1 MLLIFRVHLVRGNF
15 ILLFFLF
22 HNSKIGRRSALHV
35 SDGCFALFSVSI
47 VLPRNSVYRNRFNDA
62 ILRNQENGIISKLL
76 RDVNWEAK
84 KIASGGRIEA
94 VVTDTKKSR
103 APTPEERSLNLV
115 DTEGMF
121 MFLGIGYLIAVGVL
135 ISEWVG
141 GCTNRVIGI
150 MKRRKAEK
158 VEQEERDK
166 HPSRRE
172 SFLEKFSRKA
182 SKASST
188 KSRRS
193 SMLQQRKA
201 SKDTCSIGSAKSMTG
216 LSKQTLQ
223 ELYDGPH
230 KVQPSIVFL
239 DGKMVHE
246 NKMYEA
252 HREAMEKIEQME
264 NVSTDSSI
272 LTDENA
278 VFRNKVST
286 IVEINRQSSPPI
298 NLSRKTSEQ
307 LETIEEG
314 VFGEKVLY

>member
-1 MLLIFRVHLVRGNF
+1 M
-15 ILLFFLF
+15 LFFSF
-22 HNSKIGRRSALHV
+22 NNSKIGRRSALHV

-84 KIASGGRIEA
+84 KLASGGRIEA
-94 VVTDTKKSR
+94 IVTDTKKSR

-172 SFLEKFSRKA
+172 SFLAKFSRKA
-182 SKASST
+182 SKASKDSGQ
-188 KSRRS
+188 SRRS
-193 SMLQQRKA
+193 STIQKRKA
-201 SKDTCSIGSAKSMTG
+201 SKDTCSIGSAKSMAG

-239 DGKMVHE
+239 DGKMVPE
-246 NKMYEA
+246 SKMYEA

-264 NVSTDSSI
+264 NASTDSST
-272 LTDENA
+272 LADENTE
-278 VFRNKVST
+278 FRNKVST
-286 IVEINRQSSPPI
+286 IVEINRQPSPPT
-298 NLSRKTSEQ
+298 NMSRKTSAQ